1 MLGIVGFV
9 ATVGAYGFYSQGL
22 PDPKTAFDN
31 LDFDEQT
38 IVYDRTGKIELAR
51 FGQIQR
57 QVIDVFAQLSPVLVD
72 ATTSVEDKTFW
83 SNAGFDPV
91 GIVSAAVD
99 DRVAA
104 TAAAPRRSPSSSSGP
119 GSCPR
124 ARSSAPRTTARSARS
139 SSRSA

>member
-9 ATVGAYGFYSQGL
+9 AAVGAYGFYSTGL

-31 LDFDEQT
+31 LGFDEQT
-38 IVYDRTGKIELAR
+38 IVYDRTGKVELAR
-51 FGQIQR
+51 FGQTHR

-91 GIVSAAVD
+91 GIISAAV
-99 DRVAA
+99 ATAPA
-104 TAAAPRRSPSSSSGP
+104 TAAAPPRSPSSSSAA

-124 ARSSAPRTTARSARS
+124 RAFVGSTVRPQDPRDHPVDPR
-139 SSRSA
+139 